1 MISVIIPIYKVE
13 AYLEKC
19 IESVRDQTYQDIEII
34 LVDDGSPDNCGA
46 VCDRY
51 QKMDERVKVLHKEN
65 GGLSDARNKG
75 LDIATGEYVLF
86 VDSDD
91 FIHPNMI
98 ELLYYSLQETDADI
112 SVCGFKTVGEKD
124 RISFDSGVKQGKR
137 EIFEG
142 QEVMNQLR
150 HKNLLTVVAWNKLY
164 KRKLF
169 ADIRYPK
176 GKIHEDEFLIH
187 QILHLCE
194 RTVYISQELYYYVKR
209 EGSITEQIKPS
220 NVAYGWEAYEGRL
233 AFLEQNGYTQ
243 MVQWTKLDM
252 LYYVVMYYK
261 ILRRNPEAKETA
273 ARMRA
278 VFKELTADKEVL
290 QRIPA
295 KVRRGYRYFAIHP
308 VLFQV
313 CVGLENG
320 YKMMWGAARKVKRM
334 LFKKRDNC

>member
-19 IESVRDQTYQDIEII
+19 IESVRSQTYKDIEII

-51 QKMDERVKVLHKEN
+51 QKMDERIKVLHKEN

-98 ELLYYSLQETDADI
+98 ELLYCSLQETDADI
-112 SVCGFKTVGEKD
+112 SVCGFKTVSEEYK
-124 RISFDSGVKQGKR
+124 ISFDSGVKQGKR
-137 EIFEG
+137 EVFEG
-142 QEVMNQLR
+142 QEVMNQLQ

-176 GKIHEDEFLIH
+176 GKIHEDEFLTH

-209 EGSITEQIKPS
+209 EESITGQIKPS
-220 NVAYGWEAYEGRL
+220 NVACGWEAYEGRL

-243 MVQWTKLDM
+243 MVQWTKLHM
-252 LYYVVMYYK
+252 LHYVCVYYGKLNQNRENRAFLMKLRKAFLDLYK
-261 ILRRNPEAKETA
+261 E
-273 ARMRA
+273 
-278 VFKELTADKEVL
+278 KEVKDAL
-290 QRIPA
+290 SA
-295 KVRRGYRYFAIHP
+295 KLKREYKYFAISP
-308 VLFQV
+308 WLYYNRKMRIERTVR
-313 CVGLENG
+313 
-320 YKMMWGAARKVKRM
+320 YKALLKERLKGF
-334 LFKKRDNC
+334 LKK